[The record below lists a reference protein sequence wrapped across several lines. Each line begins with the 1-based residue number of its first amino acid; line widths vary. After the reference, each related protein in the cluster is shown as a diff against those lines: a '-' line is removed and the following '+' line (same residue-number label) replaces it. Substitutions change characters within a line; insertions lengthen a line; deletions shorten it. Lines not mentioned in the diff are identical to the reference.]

1 MSLSHNFDSEVSAV
15 IGTEGI
21 AEHLEMELN
30 QVNAA
35 LYSIRPVL
43 IFLKKTKNID
53 TPCGQHARVNKLTS
67 NFSELCMPGMDCIRW
82 EVG

>member
-1 MSLSHNFDSEVSAV
+1 MMSLSHNFDSEVSAV
-15 IGTEGI
+15 IGTKGI
-21 AEHLEMELN
+21 AEHLEIELN

-35 LYSIRPVL
+35 LYSIRRVL
-43 IFLKKTKNID
+43 IKKKKTIA
-53 TPCGQHARVNKLTS
+53 TPFGQHARVNELTS